1 MGSRS
6 KSFIKGAAILAAASL
21 ISKLLGAIY
30 RIPYQNIVGDVGLAA
45 YNMVYPLYSI
55 LLIIATAG
63 FPLAISK
70 IVAERLTLGDKD
82 GAKRVFSTSVAV
94 LTITGVLFF
103 LMLFFGADLIARLMG
118 NVELGIVIK
127 GVSFALLIVPV
138 MAGIRGYYQGH
149 QYMLPTAYSQVV
161 EQIVRVI
168 TILVLSYYA
177 VTKGLGVYYAAAG
190 ATFGAFTGGIVG
202 IVVLLF
208 FWRGARKITDEIA
221 AEASE
226 PYSGEKASRTRIIEK
241 LFYYSIPI
249 ALGSIFLPL
258 LGLVDSFTVTNLIKQ
273 SVLNSE
279 VIFGSYI
286 KMNSLT
292 TFAEY
297 WFGIYSR
304 GQAVVQ
310 FAAFFATALAIAL
323 VPSITESKV
332 KGDEASV
339 NRRSELALRITLLLG
354 LPAAVGII
362 ALAEPINILLY
373 KDGTGSTTL
382 AIYALVVIF
391 STLFVTSSGVLQGI
405 GKVMLPAKHLLVGI
419 TIKIVFNVILVYYFG
434 INGAVIA
441 TILAYLV
448 ASYLNLKAL
457 VKHTSLQ
464 IRWQNFFAKPIVAT
478 LIMGATVY
486 LTRIGLVFLLEPY
499 ISSAR
504 ILMLVVVPIGI
515 TVGVIVYG
523 ISLFTTGSLTRSDLT
538 EIPGYG
544 KKLIKI
550 TEKFR
555 ILRD

>member
-1 MGSRS
+1 MGVRS
-6 KSFIKGAAILAAASL
+6 KSFVKGAAILAAASL

-70 IVAERLTLGDKD
+70 IVAERLTLGDKN
-82 GAKRVFSTSVAV
+82 GAKRVLSTSVSV
-94 LTITGVLFF
+94 LTITGILFF
-103 LMLFFGADLIARLMG
+103 LLLFFGADFIARLMG
-118 NVELGIVIK
+118 NIELGIVIK

-149 QYMLPTAYSQVV
+149 QYMIPTAYSQVV

-177 VTKGLGVYYAAAG
+177 VSEGLGVYYAAAG
-190 ATFGAFTGGIVG
+190 ATFGAFTGGIFG
-202 IVVLLF
+202 ILILLL
-208 FWRGARKITDEIA
+208 FWRGTRKLTDEIA
-221 AEASE
+221 AEADE
-226 PYSGEKASRTRIIEK
+226 PYIGGLTSRSHIIEK

-258 LGLVDSFTVTNLIKQ
+258 LGLVDSFTVTNILKQ
-273 SVLNSE
+273 TILNAE
-279 VIFGSYI
+279 NIFGSYI

-323 VPSITESKV
+323 VPSITESKI
-332 KGDEASV
+332 KDDIANL

-354 LPAAVGII
+354 LPAAAGII

-373 KDGTGSTTL
+373 KDGTGSVTL

-391 STLFVTSSGVLQGI
+391 STLFVTSSGILQGI
-405 GKVMLPAKHLLVGI
+405 GKVMLPAQHLFVGI
-419 TIKIVFNVILVYYFG
+419 TIKIIFNIILVYYIG

-448 ASYLNLKAL
+448 ASYLNLRAL
-457 VKHTSLQ
+457 TKHTSLQ
-464 IRWQNFFAKPIVAT
+464 VNWENFFFKPIAAT
-478 LIMGATVY
+478 LIMGIVVY
-486 LTRIGLVFLLEPY
+486 LTRIGIVYLFEPY

-504 ILMLVVVPIGI
+504 LLMLIVALVCI
-515 TVGVIVYG
+515 TVGMVVYG
-523 ISLFTTGSLTRSDLT
+523 VSLFTTGSLTRSDLA
-538 EIPGYG
+538 EIPIYG
-544 KKLIKI
+544 KKLIRI

-555 ILRD
+555 ILKD

>member
-70 IVAERLTLGDKD
+70 IVAERLTLGDKN
-82 GAKRVFSTSVAV
+82 GAKRVLTTSVAV
-94 LTITGVLFF
+94 LTITGILFF
-103 LMLFFGADLIARLMG
+103 LLLFFGADLIARLMG
-118 NVELGIVIK
+118 NVELGVVIK

-149 QYMLPTAYSQVV
+149 QYMLPTAYSQVI

-177 VTKGLGVYYAAAG
+177 VTEGLGVYYAAAG
-190 ATFGAFTGGIVG
+190 ATFGAFTGGLFG
-202 IVVLLF
+202 IITLLF
-208 FWRGARKITDEIA
+208 FWKGTRKITDEIV
-221 AEASE
+221 AEASG
-226 PYSGEKASRTRIIEK
+226 PYIGKQTSRSHIIEK

-258 LGLVDSFTVTNLIKQ
+258 LGLVDSFSVTNIIKQ
-273 SVLNSE
+273 SALNAE

-286 KMNSLT
+286 KINSLT
-292 TFAEY
+292 TYAEY

-304 GQAVVQ
+304 GQAVIQ

-405 GKVMLPAKHLLVGI
+405 GKVMLPAKHLFVGI
-419 TIKIVFNVILVYYFG
+419 TIKIVFNIILVYYFG
-434 INGAVIA
+434 INGAVMA
-441 TILAYLV
+441 TILAYLA
-448 ASYLNLKAL
+448 ASYLNLRAL
-457 VKHTSLQ
+457 IKHTGLQ
-464 IRWQNFFAKPIVAT
+464 INWKNFFAKPILAT
-478 LIMGATVY
+478 LIMGVLVY
-486 LTRIGLVFLLEPY
+486 LVRIGLIFWLEPY
-499 ISSAR
+499 ILNLR
-504 ILMLVVVPIGI
+504 LLMLVVVLI
-515 TVGVIVYG
+515 GVIVGMIVYG
-523 ISLFTTGSLTRSDLT
+523 VSLFTTGSLTRSDL
-538 EIPGYG
+538 EEVPGYG
-544 KKLIKI
+544 IRLIKI
-550 TEKFR
+550 TDKLR